1 MFKHLTVCLLTLMSA
16 QWVTAQDLKIIYCGR
31 FFDSN
36 TGLLDTAVTITVSAD
51 TILRVERGY
60 TSVPSNAT
68 LFDLRNRT
76 VLPGLIDCHVH
87 LEWEQSRTSYNDKYV
102 LNPPDIAFRSV
113 VYARRTLAA
122 GFTTVRDLGGTGV
135 NTALRN
141 AINGGWVQGPR
152 IYSANRSLAITG
164 GHGDHTNGAADHI
177 YDPPTPSE
185 GIADGPDACRQA
197 VRAQVKKGA
206 DVIKITATGGVL
218 SMAKDG
224 RRPQFQEDELEAI
237 VRTANDMGVKVAAHA
252 HGDEG
257 IRRAVLAGVASIEHG
272 TFMSDASMALMKQK
286 GTFYV
291 PTLTAGWA
299 VSDSAKV
306 KGFFPEMVRI
316 KAEGIGPRM
325 DITMK
330 KAYQSGVRI
339 AFGTDAGVYP
349 HGKNGLEFL
358 FMRRA
363 EVPAAECIRIA
374 TVHAAELIGIEQ
386 KAGSITPG
394 KWADIIAVE
403 GNPILKMEDILQ
415 IRWVMKGGKVFNLE

>member
-1 MFKHLTVCLLTLMSA
+1 MRFFLIAIVLFLQIGVFA
-16 QWVTAQDLKIIYCGR
+16 QTTQYIYCSN
-31 FFDSN
+31 FFDSAS
-36 TGLLDTAVTITVSAD
+36 GKFSTAVTIKVHAD
-51 TILRVERGY
+51 TIVSVSAGY
-60 TSVPSNAT
+60 TLLPEGAI
-68 LFDLRNRT
+68 LHDLRNKT

-87 LEWEQSRTSYNDKYV
+87 LEWEQSRSSYNDKYI
-102 LNPPDIAFRSV
+102 LNPPDVAFRSM
-113 VYARRTLAA
+113 VYARRTIEA

-141 AINGGWVQGPR
+141 AINAGWAKGPR

-185 GIADGPDACRQA
+185 GIADGPEACRQA
-197 VRAQVKKGA
+197 VRQQVKKGA

-218 SMAKDG
+218 SLAKDG
-224 RRPQFQEDELEAI
+224 RRPQFQEDELTAI

-257 IRRAVLAGVASIEHG
+257 VRRAVEAGVASIEHG

-316 KAEGIGPRM
+316 KAEGIGPQM
-325 DITMK
+325 DITFK

-339 AFGTDAGVYP
+339 AYGTDAGVFP

-363 EVPAAECIRIA
+363 NVPVAECLRIA
-374 TVHAAELIGIEQ
+374 TVHAAELIGIEH
-386 KAGSITPG
+386 KAGSIAPG
-394 KWADIIAVE
+394 KWADIIAVD
-403 GNPILKMEDILQ
+403 GNPMEDIEAMLRV
-415 IRWVMKGGKVFNLE
+415 RWVMKGGEVLVK